1 MLNRDHGGLVCAAG
15 IGVGVLI
22 EEITRQKIAMAR
34 RADRI
39 LTTHVGSL
47 PRPADL
53 HAMGV
58 ARQSGATV
66 SEAGYQ
72 ARLKS
77 AVTEIVT
84 KQASLGLDIVDD
96 GELSKPSF
104 ITYINERLSGFEHD
118 TEYENRSPW
127 AGSREVMDFS
137 DYYKPQLANI
147 HTRHKHYVCS
157 GPVTYRGKTQLKTDL
172 DNLKDALKRVNVT
185 DAFVPSTSV
194 SSIEDWNRNRYY
206 HSEED
211 YLGALGDAI
220 NVEYREIVDAGFMLQ
235 VDDPHLLT
243 YYVCHPDK
251 TIEDCRNWIALR
263 VEAINRA
270 LRGIPR
276 DRVRFHTCYGIN
288 FGPRVHDIEVKCV
301 VDILTRL
308 NVSAF
313 SFEAANPRH
322 EHEWTSWRDAKL
334 PDDVIMIPGM
344 VTQSNVMV
352 EHPEGIAHRLKRWI
366 DVFGRDRVIAGTD
379 CGFASFAGN
388 DEIHE
393 SIVWAK
399 LKALS
404 DGARIASNQ
413 IVAA

>member
-1 MLNRDHGGLVCAAG
+1 MS
-15 IGVGVLI
+15 
-22 EEITRQKIAMAR
+22 R
-34 RADRI
+34 RAERI

-47 PRPADL
+47 PRPTDL

-58 ARQSGATV
+58 ARQGGATV
-66 SEAGYQ
+66 DEAAYQ

-77 AVTEIVT
+77 AVAEIVT
-84 KQASLGLDIVDD
+84 KQASLGLDIVND
-96 GELSKPSF
+96 GEFSKPSF
-104 ITYINERLSGFEHD
+104 ITYINERLAGFEQD

-127 AGSREVMDFS
+127 AGSREVLDFS
-137 DYYKPQLANI
+137 DYYQPQLANI

-157 GPVTYRGKTQLKTDL
+157 GPVTYRGETQLKTDL
-172 DNLKDALKRVNVT
+172 GNLKDALKRVNVT

-206 HSEED
+206 QSEED

-220 NVEYREIVDAGFMLQ
+220 NVEYRAIVDAGFMLQ

-251 TIEDCRNWIALR
+251 TIEDCRNWITLR

-270 LRGIPR
+270 LRGISR

-288 FGPRVHDIEVKCV
+288 FGPRVHDIEVKYI

-352 EHPEGIAHRLKRWI
+352 EHPEGIAQRLKRWI

-399 LKALS
+399 LEALS

-413 IVAA
+413 SVAA